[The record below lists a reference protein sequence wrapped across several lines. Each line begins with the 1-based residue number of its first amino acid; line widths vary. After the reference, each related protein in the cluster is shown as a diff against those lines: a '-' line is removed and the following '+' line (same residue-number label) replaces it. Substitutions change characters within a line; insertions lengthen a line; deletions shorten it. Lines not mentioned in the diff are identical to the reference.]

1 MSMARI
7 NPSARRRRPQGRR
20 PAWSFRRQ
28 RASGPRRSRPG
39 GKPALLA
46 GGNPQIAKAD
56 GELNAI
62 LAQSG
67 ALSGTA
73 SWPAGITTVR
83 SREGKTLTPDGP
95 FAETREGVG
104 GFFLVDV
111 QDLAAAIKVAERAPR
126 RPLRRRRD
134 PPGAGVAAAV
144 YIDRPGYAG
153 PGRSKRPK
161 CFSTRVRGAQPSM
174 AARSSRLRRSGSAR
188 ISISTTLPPA
198 IVKPSTANRWPSGR
212 RDRNP
217 RWPLTRTS

>member
-1 MSMARI
+1 M
-7 NPSARRRRPQGRR
+7 
-20 PAWSFRRQ
+20 
-28 RASGPRRSRPG
+28 
-39 GKPALLA
+39 KYLLLA
-46 GGNPQIAKAD
+46 YGNEKKMD
-56 GELNAI
+56 
-62 LAQSG
+62 
-67 ALSGTA
+67 ALSKQELAAIGAECRPYDEELRKSGRVVAMGSLAPTRL
-73 SWPAGITTVR
+73 TTTIR
-83 SREGKTLTPDGP
+83 TRNGRLLTTDGP

-174 AARSSRLRRSGSAR
+174 ADRSSRLRRSGSAR

-198 IVKPSTANRWPSGR
+198 IVKPSTANRRPSGR
-212 RDRNP
+212 RDTNP